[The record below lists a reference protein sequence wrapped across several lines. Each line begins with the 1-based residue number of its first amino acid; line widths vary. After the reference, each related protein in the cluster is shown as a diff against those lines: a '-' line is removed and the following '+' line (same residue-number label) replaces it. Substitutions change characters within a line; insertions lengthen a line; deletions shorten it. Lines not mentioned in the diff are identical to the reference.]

1 MRRLIAIALT
11 AAATT
16 TVLAIPQGAAPAGQ
30 GVAATTAWPQ
40 KATVDG
46 TTYLLNAPAFT
57 AINGNTVSMR
67 CTVQVKKGEAAPVDG
82 TVEMSAVMAQAEAP
96 GYVELSDFQIASC
109 AMPDGS
115 GAAVQSGLESLLKGM
130 GIESLLTNIVQGV
143 AIDATH
149 NVTGLSNDVPAIRVM
164 ERPAVLISVNGEP
177 AFGSC
182 GSGWQRVVNT
192 PSILLKSPDGAWYT
206 RVGGS
211 QWLSSASM
219 NGPFAAAGSPP
230 SDVVAEIGR
239 QPAPPAGTQAPAP
252 REPAG
257 VPDVVIATKP
267 TILVSIAGAPKLEPA
282 CDGVQWVSNCSTPLL
297 KAGGNWLVLGSGR
310 WFSASDL
317 VRGPW
322 SYVAATDLPA
332 SLANLPATGPLA
344 VARASVPSTLEANSA
359 SAAAGLVRAIT
370 VPRSAARCTVRFRGE
385 PKFKSIDGGLSYA
398 SNSSQPVIQA
408 DGAMY
413 CCDDGAW
420 YKASSANGPWSV
432 CDAVPPAIYQI
443 PASCPAFPC
452 TYVSVVASS
461 PESVTFGS
469 TAGYLGT
476 YMQDGVPVYGTGYDY
491 NAMDPQPV
499 DGAQANVA
507 SYVAPSYPATYG
519 NQTQYSYDTGTYAP
533 QQTDGSYYGY
543 ADMYPSVYG
552 TGYGGWG
559 YSPYWGSAWG
569 YGCGY
574 GYGWGYGGWGAW
586 NRGWNN
592 WGDRRGWD
600 NGNRGLDNRGMDNRV
615 AAENRWN
622 TARMNAGVNRGGVGG
637 VDQGARGPTGMGRA
651 AGFGSPSGWH
661 SPTGSHGA
669 SGFSPARYGNT
680 GGYRHTS
687 SGGGGGGARRG
698 GGGGGRR

>member
-115 GAAVQSGLESLLKGM
+115 GATVQSGLESLLKGM

-239 QPAPPAGTQAPAP
+239 QPAPPAGTRSA
-252 REPAG
+252 RKVEH
-257 VPDVVIATKP
+257 
-267 TILVSIAGAPKLEPA
+267 
-282 CDGVQWVSNCSTPLL
+282 TPL
-297 KAGGNWLVLGSGR
+297 R
-310 WFSASDL
+310 E
-317 VRGPW
+317 R
-322 SYVAATDLPA
+322 
-332 SLANLPATGPLA
+332 
-344 VARASVPSTLEANSA
+344 
-359 SAAAGLVRAIT
+359 
-370 VPRSAARCTVRFRGE
+370 
-385 PKFKSIDGGLSYA
+385 PK
-398 SNSSQPVIQA
+398 
-408 DGAMY
+408 
-413 CCDDGAW
+413 
-420 YKASSANGPWSV
+420 
-432 CDAVPPAIYQI
+432 
-443 PASCPAFPC
+443 
-452 TYVSVVASS
+452 
-461 PESVTFGS
+461 ES
-469 TAGYLGT
+469 
-476 YMQDGVPVYGTGYDY
+476 
-491 NAMDPQPV
+491 
-499 DGAQANVA
+499 
-507 SYVAPSYPATYG
+507 
-519 NQTQYSYDTGTYAP
+519 
-533 QQTDGSYYGY
+533 
-543 ADMYPSVYG
+543 
-552 TGYGGWG
+552 
-559 YSPYWGSAWG
+559 
-569 YGCGY
+569 
-574 GYGWGYGGWGAW
+574 
-586 NRGWNN
+586 
-592 WGDRRGWD
+592 
-600 NGNRGLDNRGMDNRV
+600 
-615 AAENRWN
+615 
-622 TARMNAGVNRGGVGG
+622 
-637 VDQGARGPTGMGRA
+637 
-651 AGFGSPSGWH
+651 
-661 SPTGSHGA
+661 
-669 SGFSPARYGNT
+669 
-680 GGYRHTS
+680 
-687 SGGGGGGARRG
+687 
-698 GGGGGRR
+698 